1 MNSEMSTASLLL
13 QGMDHWDDKA
23 HLTDEFKQKNIL
35 IAVAG
40 SQKWEELHFLILC
53 EETLF
58 NEGNNNTKVFH
69 FNGGGR
75 IFLSYSILFVC
86 LFILEKSNT
95 PIYWQSWNKWGLS
108 HPARSILHLTTFW

>member
-40 SQKWEELHFLILC
+40 SQK
-53 EETLF
+53 
-58 NEGNNNTKVFH
+58 
-69 FNGGGR
+69 
-75 IFLSYSILFVC
+75 
-86 LFILEKSNT
+86 
-95 PIYWQSWNKWGLS
+95 
-108 HPARSILHLTTFW
+108 